1 MKTIGLIGGMS
12 WESSRE
18 YYRIINETVREKL
31 GDPHS
36 CKTIL
41 YSVDFAEIESL
52 QHRGEWRKLTDRMIA
67 IAKNLEQ
74 AGAELLVICTNTMH
88 AMAGDIQKNITVPI
102 VHIVDTVAEEIIKR
116 NLHTV
121 GLLGT
126 RFTMEHDF
134 YKGRLKEIHG
144 IDVLVPETP
153 ERDVIHTIIYKEL
166 IAGIVND
173 DSREKFKVIIAN
185 LQKGGAEGVIL
196 GCTEIPLLIR
206 AEDCDIPVFDTTMLH
221 ARKAVEL
228 ALGGIYKYLTG

>member
-52 QHRGEWRKLTDRMIA
+52 QHRGEWKKLTDRMIV
-67 IAKNLEQ
+67 IAKILEQ
-74 AGAELLVICTNTMH
+74 AGAELLVVCTNTMH
-88 AMAGDIQKNITVPI
+88 TMADDIQKNIKIPL
-102 VHIVDTVAEEIIKR
+102 VHIADTVAEEIIKR
-116 NLHTV
+116 NMHTV

-144 IDVLVPETP
+144 IDVLVPEKP
-153 ERDVIHTIIYKEL
+153 ERDIVHTIIYKEL
-166 IAGIVND
+166 VAGIINE
-173 DSREKFKVIIAN
+173 DSREKFKAIMGN
-185 LQKGGAEGVIL
+185 LQKSGAEGVIL

-206 AEDCDIPVFDTTMLH
+206 AEESDLPVFDTTMLH

-228 ALGGIYKYLTG
+228 ALG